1 MRNKQERDAKKRSG
15 GMLLDGKKYFHEVCR
30 QHGIDCDTY
39 FKVGL
44 QNRVE
49 ANGYVYRC
57 PHTNRK
63 PSQIFAVNY
72 LRDLDVYVAWSLKTS
87 KADTYNSFRVLKAE
101 LAKLQEGKLLPIVKS
116 IEYSGW
122 DEETVFAFD
131 RTAVD
136 DFLKMCFKEE

>member
-1 MRNKQERDAKKRSG
+1 
-15 GMLLDGKKYFHEVCR
+15 MLLDGKKYFHEVCR
-30 QHGIDCDTY
+30 QHGIDCNTY
-39 FKVGL
+39 FKVGS

-49 ANGYVYRC
+49 ADGYVYKC
-57 PHTNRK
+57 PATSRK
-63 PSQIFAVNY
+63 TSQIFAVNY

-87 KADTYNSFRVLKAE
+87 KANAYNSFRVLKVE
-101 LAKLQEGKLLPIVKS
+101 LAKLQEGKLLPIVKP

-136 DFLKMCFKEE
+136 VFLKMCFKSE

>member
-1 MRNKQERDAKKRSG
+1 M
-15 GMLLDGKKYFHEVCR
+15 DGKKYFHEACR

-39 FKVGL
+39 FKVGA

-49 ANGYVYRC
+49 ADGYVYRC
-57 PHTNRK
+57 PKPNRK

-72 LRDLDVYVAWSLKTS
+72 LRDLDAYVVWSLKTS
-87 KADTYNSFRVLKAE
+87 KADTYNTFRVLKDE
-101 LAKLQEGKLLPIVKS
+101 LEKLHAGKLLPIVKP

-122 DEETVFAFD
+122 GEETVFAFD

-136 DFLKMCFKEE
+136 DFLKMCFREK

>member
-1 MRNKQERDAKKRSG
+1 MQ
-15 GMLLDGKKYFHEVCR
+15 LDGKKYFHEVCR

-39 FKVGL
+39 FKVGS
-44 QNRVE
+44 QNCVNN
-49 ANGYVYRC
+49 AGYVYRC
-57 PHTNRK
+57 PRENRK

-87 KADTYNSFRVLKAE
+87 KADTYNSFRVLKGE
-101 LAKLQEGKLLPIVKS
+101 VAKLQEGKLLPIVKP

-131 RTAVD
+131 RTAVV

>member
-1 MRNKQERDAKKRSG
+1 M
-15 GMLLDGKKYFHEVCR
+15 DGKNYFQEVCR

-39 FKVGL
+39 FKIGA

-49 ANGYVYRC
+49 ADGYVYRC
-57 PHTNRK
+57 PKPNRK

-87 KADTYNSFRVLKAE
+87 KADTYCSFRVLKGE
-101 LAKLQEGKLLPIVKS
+101 LEKLQAGKLLPIVKP

-122 DEETVFAFD
+122 GEETVFAFD

-136 DFLKMCFKEE
+136 DFLKMCFREK